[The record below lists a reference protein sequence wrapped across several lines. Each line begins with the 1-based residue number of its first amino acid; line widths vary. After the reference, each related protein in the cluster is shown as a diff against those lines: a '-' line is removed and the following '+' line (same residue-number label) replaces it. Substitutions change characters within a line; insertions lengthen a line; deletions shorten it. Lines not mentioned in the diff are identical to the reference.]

1 MINLTVTS
9 EQEELISTVARAAGT
24 EFPRTDLVRACV
36 EGTIAPI
43 DDKRWRTLAE
53 LGLFSLSVPEA
64 ADGLGL
70 SLADEVLVLVE
81 LGRVPARGPWVGT
94 MLATRIAA
102 QAGQSDLAG
111 QLMAG
116 EARAGVINGDYVVDA
131 GAGEYGVRVTGEGG
145 ELVRITAATPVPSS
159 DEAAIVSR
167 VESTEPVASLADPRL
182 LTRLRVLTAAYMIG
196 VAESATDMSAE
207 YAKVR
212 HQFDRPIGS
221 FQAVKHRCSEM
232 AIRAYSARAELYVA
246 ALLLE
251 QDGDQAGVL
260 EGTAAYL
267 LSMQAARR
275 NVEDNVQNH
284 GGIGV
289 TAEHDAGVLVKRAQI
304 YSNLGGGSE
313 TDLVPILLTAQR
325 TPFN

>member
-9 EQEELISTVARAAGT
+9 EQEELISTVARAAST
-24 EFPRTDLVRACV
+24 EFPRTDLVQACV
-36 EGTIAPI
+36 EGSIKPI
-43 DDKRWRTLAE
+43 DDKRWRTLAD

-64 ADGLGL
+64 VGGLGL
-70 SLADEVLVLVE
+70 TLADEVLVVIE

-94 MLATRIAA
+94 MLATRIAV
-102 QAGQSDLAG
+102 QAGQGDLAG
-111 QLMAG
+111 QFMAG
-116 EARAGVINGDYVVDA
+116 TARAGVINGDYTVDVVP
-131 GAGEYGVRVTGEGG
+131 GEYGVRVTGEGG
-145 ELVRITAATPVPSS
+145 ELVRITAVTQVPGS

-196 VAESATDMSAE
+196 VAEAATDMSAE

-212 HQFDRPIGS
+212 EQFGKPIGT
-221 FQAVKHRCSEM
+221 FQAVKHRCAEM
-232 AIRAYSARAELYVA
+232 VIRAHSARAELFVA

-251 QDGDQAGVL
+251 LDGDQAGLL
-260 EGTAAYL
+260 EGTSAYL

-275 NVEDNVQNH
+275 NAEDNVQNH

-325 TPFN
+325 TPFS

>member
-1 MINLTVTS
+1 
-9 EQEELISTVARAAGT
+9 
-24 EFPRTDLVRACV
+24 
-36 EGTIAPI
+36 
-43 DDKRWRTLAE
+43 
-53 LGLFSLSVPEA
+53 
-64 ADGLGL
+64 
-70 SLADEVLVLVE
+70 
-81 LGRVPARGPWVGT
+81 
-94 MLATRIAA
+94 
-102 QAGQSDLAG
+102 
-111 QLMAG
+111 
-116 EARAGVINGDYVVDA
+116 
-131 GAGEYGVRVTGEGG
+131 
-145 ELVRITAATPVPSS
+145 
-159 DEAAIVSR
+159 
-167 VESTEPVASLADPRL
+167 
-182 LTRLRVLTAAYMIG
+182 

-212 HQFDRPIGS
+212 HQFDKPIGS

-251 QDGDQAGVL
+251 QDGDEAGVL

-275 NVEDNVQNH
+275 NAEDNVQNH